1 MVVVGGFV
9 VGGFVVV
16 VVRIVVVVVDGADV
30 VVVDGADVVVVDGA
44 DVVVVAVLLE
54 LALATQRRTLPTRV
68 HTSVRP
74 ATTRRLPTTEHDAA
88 SAGAV
93 ANSPAPS
100 ARAMTSAAD
109 RRTCAIR
116 GIQRL
121 DHLK

>member
-1 MVVVGGFV
+1 
-9 VGGFVVV
+9 
-16 VVRIVVVVVDGADV
+16 
-30 VVVDGADVVVVDGA
+30 
-44 DVVVVAVLLE
+44 VLLE
-54 LALATQRRTLPTRV
+54 LALGTQRRTLPTRV

-74 ATTRRLPTTEHDAA
+74 ATTRRFPTTEHDAA

-116 GIQRL
+116 GIQRNCWPL
-121 DHLK
+121 RDMESACFYEAFRDIYDLRFRKPSVYFPSGTP